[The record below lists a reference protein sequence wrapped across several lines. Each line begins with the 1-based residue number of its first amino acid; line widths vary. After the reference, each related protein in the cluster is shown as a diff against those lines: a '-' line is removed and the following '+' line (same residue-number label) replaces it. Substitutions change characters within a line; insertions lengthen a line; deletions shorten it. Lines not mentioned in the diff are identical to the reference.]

1 MTSQPVSLVTL
12 SRIKAAGSPVQAA
25 DPHPDGGGT
34 GGPVAVIPETTRS
47 DALSSNRL
55 NDLSKGFQALDLFF
69 FGEAAHRLAEVIFPI
84 HQEQKTSQE
93 VDSHPVGKDP

>member
-1 MTSQPVSLVTL
+1 MSLIDATRHWGYL
-12 SRIKAAGSPVQAA
+12 PGRPAGLPEGPAAA
-25 DPHPDGGGT
+25 
-34 GGPVAVIPETTRS
+34 IPGTTRS

-93 VDSHPVGKDP
+93 VDTHPVGKDP